1 MATPSATTFSPPT
14 LDDSL
19 EILLERFSER
29 ASEHDREGTFPF
41 ENLVALRQAGLLSAT
56 VPKSVGGGGVSLG
69 VARQVIAG
77 IAGVEPSTALV
88 LTMQYLF
95 HIGIADNDRW
105 PASLRERIQRDAVQQ
120 GALVNALRVEPE
132 LGTPARGGLPAT
144 VARRTEKGWVLSGH
158 KLYSTGIPVLTWLGV
173 WGRSDEEQPRTGFF
187 LVHRD
192 TPGIRIVE
200 SWDHLGLR
208 ASGSHEVIFEEVLIP
223 DSHAAE
229 LRPPEEWATAASASQ
244 QAWNA
249 VLLSALYDAIA
260 RSAHLWLLNFLRAR
274 VPSNLGAPLASL
286 PRFQEA
292 VGRIEALLWENSV
305 LLDSATAAVDTNAPR
320 PPTESNLL
328 KYVVTNNAIKAVES
342 ALELTGNPGLSRHN
356 PLERHYRDVLCSRI
370 HTPQN
375 DFILLA
381 AGRQACEAKR
391 RL

>member
-1 MATPSATTFSPPT
+1 MATTTALTLSPQT

-19 EILLERFSER
+19 ASLVERFSER
-29 ASEHDREGTFPF
+29 ACEHDRDATFPF
-41 ENLVALRQAGLLSAT
+41 ENFEALGQAGFLSAT
-56 VPKSVGGGGVSLG
+56 VPKSLGGGGVSLA
-69 VARQVIAG
+69 VARRVIAG

-95 HIGIADNDRW
+95 HVAIADNDRW
-105 PASLRERIQRDAVQQ
+105 PAGLRERIQRDAVQQ
-120 GALVNALRVEPE
+120 GALINALRVEPE

-144 VARRTEKGWVLSGH
+144 VARRIEKGWILSGH

-173 WGRSDEEQPRTGFF
+173 WGRCDEERPRTGFF

-200 SWDHLGLR
+200 SWNHLGLR

-223 DSHAAE
+223 ASHAAE
-229 LRPPEEWATAASASQ
+229 LRPPEEWPTAASASQ

-260 RSAHLWLLNFLRAR
+260 RSAHAWLLTFLQTR

-292 VGRIEALLWENSV
+292 VGRIEALLWENAV
-305 LLDSATAAVDTNAPR
+305 LLDCATAAVDSNVPR

-342 ALELTGNPGLSRHN
+342 ALELTGNHGLSRHN

-375 DFILLA
+375 DFILTA
-381 AGRQACEAKR
+381 AGRQACEA
-391 RL
+391 

>member
-1 MATPSATTFSPPT
+1 VKRHSRLKT
-14 LDDSL
+14 LSFFGKPVYSQRPFPGQWAAAVSSL
-19 EILLERFSER
+19 
-29 ASEHDREGTFPF
+29 A
-41 ENLVALRQAGLLSAT
+41 
-56 VPKSVGGGGVSLG
+56 
-69 VARQVIAG
+69 VARRLIAA

-95 HIGIADNDRW
+95 HIGIAGNDNW
-105 PASLRERIQRDAVQQ
+105 PAGLRERIQRDTVQQ
-120 GALVNALRVEPE
+120 GALINALRVEPE

-144 VARRTEKGWVLSGH
+144 VARRTEKGWILSGH

-173 WGRSDEEQPRTGFF
+173 WGRSDEERPRTGFF

-208 ASGSHEVIFEEVLIP
+208 ASGSHEVVFEEVLIP
-223 DSHAAE
+223 PSHAAD
-229 LRPPEEWATAASASQ
+229 LRPPEEWATVISASQ
-244 QAWNA
+244 QAWTA
-249 VLLSALYDAIA
+249 VLLSALYDAIV
-260 RSAHLWLLNFLRAR
+260 RSAHAWLLHFLRTR
-274 VPSNLGAPLASL
+274 VPSNLGVSLSSL

-292 VGRIEALLWENSV
+292 IGRIEVLLWENSV
-305 LLDSATAAVDTNAPR
+305 LLDCATASVESNAPR

-375 DFILLA
+375 DFILTA
-381 AGRQACEAKR
+381 AGRQACEA
-391 RL
+391 